1 MVTSTVSAVGSD
13 LNNFCV
19 VAARDCFA
27 ADVARGHAVVALTR
41 ATGVDGIAVELH
53 DDDTDDDDDAFVGG
67 DDPFA

>member
-13 LNNFCV
+13 LNSFCV

-53 DDDTDDDDDAFVGG
+53 DDDTDDDDAFVGG